1 MNTFN
6 KLITVIL
13 LASSVLSAAAYAE
26 EEEEE
31 IVPILCI
38 GDEVPKEIDG
48 TWYCVES

>member
-1 MNTFN
+1 MSTFK

-13 LASSVLSAAAYAE
+13 LASSALSAAAYAE
-26 EEEEE
+26 EE
-31 IVPILCI
+31 IVPIFCI